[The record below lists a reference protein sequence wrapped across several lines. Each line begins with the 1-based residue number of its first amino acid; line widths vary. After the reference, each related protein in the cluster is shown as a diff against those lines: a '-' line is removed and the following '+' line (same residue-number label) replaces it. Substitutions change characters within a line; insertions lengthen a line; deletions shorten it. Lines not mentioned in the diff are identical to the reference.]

1 MNEKALPAPLD
12 QQLSR
17 HPLIR
22 LLGDM
27 ASELTG
33 LQLLL
38 VYPNASGWGQTRAG
52 GGVEAKT
59 AFCRLIQSR
68 QDGVKHCRMCHILMA
83 VAACSGGSVEQRC
96 HAGATAMVS
105 PASGPSSE
113 AVAVI
118 SSCTFGSQDG
128 WSDARALGVRLGIKP
143 AELRKA
149 FLTLPKMDKERR
161 RLAAWIMQAMSAA
174 VQAVRRQA
182 ELEDQ
187 VRELGRG
194 SRTAAALEELLKN
207 TRWVVPAPEG
217 KAERGK
223 APPVLVQV
231 VCQLIQQRPD
241 LPLTVK
247 EVAAAARLTPNH
259 FTSLFRRHTGQ
270 IFTEYL
276 AEQRIALAKQMLGDL
291 TLSIA
296 EIAQRVGYDDA
307 GYFARRF
314 RQKTGKS
321 PREWREGR
329 QTPQAHRERGA
340 SSNQS

>member
-1 MNEKALPAPLD
+1 MSEKTTQTLLD
-12 QQLSR
+12 QQLAR

-22 LLGDM
+22 MIGDM
-27 ASELTG
+27 ATELTG

-38 VYPNASGWGQTRAG
+38 VYPNAAGWGQTRVG
-52 GGVEAKT
+52 GSPDART
-59 AFCRLIQSR
+59 SFCRLIQSR
-68 QDGVKHCRMCHILMA
+68 PDGVKHCRMCHILMT
-83 VAACSGGSVEQRC
+83 VAACSGGSGAQRC

-105 PASGPSSE
+105 PASGPTSE

-118 SSCTFGSQDG
+118 SSCTYGSPDG
-128 WSDARALGVRLGIKP
+128 WTDARALGSKLGIRN

-149 FLTLPKMDKERR
+149 FLALPKMDPERR
-161 RLAAWIMQAMSAA
+161 RLAEWIMRVMSAA
-174 VQAVRRQA
+174 VQAVRRQV

-187 VRELGRG
+187 LRDAGRG
-194 SRTAAALEELLKN
+194 SRTSAAIEELLRN
-207 TRWVVPAPEG
+207 TQWLPPPADKKGERD
-217 KAERGK
+217 KAT
-223 APPVLVQV
+223 PMLVHV

-259 FTSLFRRHTGQ
+259 FTSLFRKHTGQ

-276 AEQRIALAKQMLGDL
+276 AEQRIARAKQMLGDL

-314 RQKTGKS
+314 RQKTGVS
-321 PREWREGR
+321 PREWRESR
-329 QTPQAHRERGA
+329 QAPQEHP
-340 SSNQS
+340 